1 MQRFPFQMIMMA
13 QTHASDQRESKF
25 LSHAPFL
32 AHATTTATASKT
44 SLKKWIRAAS
54 NSFALS
60 AYSISFNTS
69 NIGNFFWSWIL
80 KDCIKVQEKKK
91 KNVVCVPVRNK
102 TWNLALSRCSQVW
115 CTCKANLNL
124 LVFAV
129 LVAVAIVVAQVPYF
143 PSITGG

>member
-1 MQRFPFQMIMMA
+1 MQRFSFQMIMMA

-25 LSHAPFL
+25 LPHAPFL
-32 AHATTTATASKT
+32 VHATTTATASKT

-69 NIGNFFWSWIL
+69 NIGKFFWSWIL

-91 KNVVCVPVRNK
+91 KNVVCVPVRDK

-115 CTCKANLNL
+115 CMFKANLNL

-143 PSITGG
+143 SSITGG